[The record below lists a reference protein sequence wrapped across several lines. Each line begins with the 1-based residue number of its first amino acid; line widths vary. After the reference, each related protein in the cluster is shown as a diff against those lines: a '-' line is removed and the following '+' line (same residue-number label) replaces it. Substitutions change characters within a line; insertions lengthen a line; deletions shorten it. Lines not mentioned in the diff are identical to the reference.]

1 MINLVDHKSYPFST
15 GIQWPGRS
23 GHYIYH
29 QTGPRRDHLLP
40 KMNSMPVPEAR
51 DVRDDARDLE
61 DEYESSAGLKVHK
74 RMTYYVT
81 KEIPQR
87 GAMTT
92 TCTGPLCGEK
102 AGDVRPHGGEHPVE
116 GLHHRHPPGQ
126 GDGQTG
132 GSQHG
137 LTRALPRLQ
146 GVFQAPK
153 LQDPKEEVG

>member
-1 MINLVDHKSYPFST
+1 
-15 GIQWPGRS
+15 
-23 GHYIYH
+23 
-29 QTGPRRDHLLP
+29 
-40 KMNSMPVPEAR
+40 MPVPEAR
-51 DVRDDARDLE
+51 EVRDDARDLE
-61 DEYESSAGLKVHK
+61 DEYESSAGLKVHE

-137 LTRALPRLQ
+137 LTRALPQLQ

>member
-1 MINLVDHKSYPFST
+1 
-15 GIQWPGRS
+15 
-23 GHYIYH
+23 
-29 QTGPRRDHLLP
+29 
-40 KMNSMPVPEAR
+40 MPMPTVG
-51 DVRDDARDLE
+51 DARYDTKDFK
-61 DEYESSAGLKVHK
+61 DEYDDSALLKV
-74 RMTYYVT
+74 REQMTCHVT

-87 GAMTT
+87 GAATT

-102 AGDVRPHGGEHPVE
+102 AGDVRPHGGEHPGE